1 MLQLTNQQFED
12 LKRRYNPEVY
22 TEEQLNR
29 LVYPAAEAISK
40 AENKEDELI
49 KAGIDELN
57 EEISSLTQ
65 IQVVSPGEGLSKG
78 LKYET
83 LYIREQQV
91 EWDADEIVKS
101 EDGKD
106 EIIKARGGVYKD
118 TAYNRKQGRVG
129 QRFGEKKEPESK
141 EKEEGKEPEKKD
153 EHEVSFK
160 NQEGTESKRT
170 IRIGNVSPKEAL
182 DWAKEHIKGSDFKI
196 V

>member
-1 MLQLTNQQFED
+1 MLQLTVQQFED

-40 AENKEDELI
+40 AENKEDEII

-91 EWDADEIVKS
+91 SWDADEIIKG
-101 EDGKD
+101 EDGKE
-106 EIIKARGGVYKD
+106 EIVKARGGVYKD
-118 TAYNRKQGRVG
+118 TAYNRKKGRVG
-129 QRFGEKKEPESK
+129 QWFGENKEPIT
-141 EKEEGKEPEKKD
+141 EETD
-153 EHEVSFK
+153 
-160 NQEGTESKRT
+160 N
-170 IRIGNVSPKEAL
+170 N
-182 DWAKEHIKGSDFKI
+182 
-196 V
+196 